1 MIPLSSPQAHKV
13 TTHFFVY
20 KTFNEKQGA
29 VRKLIYTQI
38 DGLSVL
44 ISASAD
50 RTIKLWEP
58 KNTKSNKCFQT
69 IIGHAGSIL
78 DMVYIEQVQL
88 LVTSST
94 DKTMRIWRIDKAR
107 QLLMYPWFVE
117 FQRASAFESV
127 PGALNAGNVWLQ
139 CFDQK
144 VGDNIQLYAGDSEG
158 SVYVFEASKDW
169 RESADC
175 ELSITYK
182 MAQAHRISVIQV
194 LLVTSEN
201 LIFTISFD

>member
-1 MIPLSSPQAHKV
+1 M
-13 TTHFFVY
+13 
-20 KTFNEKQGA
+20 
-29 VRKLIYTQI
+29 
-38 DGLSVL
+38 L

-58 KNTKSNKCFQT
+58 KNTKTNKCFQT
-69 IIGHAGSIL
+69 IIGHTGSIL
-78 DMVYIEQVQL
+78 DMVFIQKVQL

-117 FQRASAFESV
+117 FQRAHQFESV
-127 PGALNAGNVWLQ
+127 PGSGQPNNVWLN

-144 VGDNIQLYAGDSEG
+144 VGENVQMYAGDSEG
-158 SVYVFEASKDW
+158 SIYIFEAKEDW
-169 RESADC
+169 RESQDC

-182 MAQAHRISVIQV
+182 MAAAHRISI
-194 LLVTSEN
+194 
-201 LIFTISFD
+201 I